1 MTENR
6 AEKAKN
12 HMKATY
18 AFGIA
23 AFVGGLSAIAMVV
36 WLVHHMK

>member
-23 AFVGGLSAIAMVV
+23 AFVGGLSVVAMFL
-36 WLVHHMK
+36 WLVYHVK